1 MKKTNLISGYEI
13 SPVIKG
19 GWQLSSGHS
28 LNRQI
33 TEDEAIADMI
43 TFIESGITTLDFGDI
58 YTGVEELIGKTLVHL
73 GKKIGSSAQEKVQL
87 HTKYVPNESFLSK
100 FDSSDVLHIVN
111 RSLKRLGVAKVDVV
125 QLHWW
130 RYEDRHYL
138 RALEALFELKQLGK
152 VGNVGITNFD
162 LARLQEMVD
171 AGLKPASHQIQ
182 YSLLD
187 RRAEFGMSQFCLENE
202 IVILC
207 YGTVAGGFF
216 SEKFL
221 GVDEPSQVE
230 TRSNVKYKII
240 IEEFGGWKL
249 FQELLRVCKVIAD
262 NHSTDIATIASAW
275 VLKRPGVKAVII
287 GARNISHI
295 NSNLQI
301 PEIIFTSQELASLD
315 GVLAQSKGPQGPVY
329 DLERNS
335 EKHRTIMHTNN
346 N

>member
-1 MKKTNLISGYEI
+1 MIKRELVPGYEI

-28 LNRQI
+28 LNLQI
-33 TEDEAIADMI
+33 QEDQAINDMI

-58 YTGVEELIGKTLVHL
+58 YTGVEELIGKTLSKLSH
-73 GKKIGSSAQEKVQL
+73 KSGSDARNRLQL

-100 FDSSDVLHIVN
+100 FDSSDAIAIVN
-111 RSLKRLGVAKVDVV
+111 RSLSRLGVDQVDLV

-138 RALEALFELKQLGK
+138 AALERLFELKSAGK
-152 VGNVGITNFD
+152 IANIGITNFD
-162 LARLQEMVD
+162 LTRVEEMVD

-182 YSLLD
+182 YSMLD
-187 RRAEFGMSQFCLENE
+187 RRTELGMSQYCLDNE
-202 IVILC
+202 IGIIC

-221 GVDEPSQVE
+221 DAPEPTQVE
-230 TRSNVKYKII
+230 TRSNVKYQII
-240 IEEFGGWKL
+240 IEEFGGWDL
-249 FQELLRVCKVIAD
+249 FQELLRACKLIAE

-275 VLKRPGVKAVII
+275 VLQRPAVKAVIV
-287 GARNISHI
+287 GARNISHLD
-295 NSNLQI
+295 SNLQI
-301 PEIIFTSQELASLD
+301 PQIVFTASELASIDQILD
-315 GVLAQSKGPQGPVY
+315 KSAGPSGPVY
-329 DLERNS
+329 DLERYS
-335 EKHRTIMHTNN
+335 EKHRAIMHTNN